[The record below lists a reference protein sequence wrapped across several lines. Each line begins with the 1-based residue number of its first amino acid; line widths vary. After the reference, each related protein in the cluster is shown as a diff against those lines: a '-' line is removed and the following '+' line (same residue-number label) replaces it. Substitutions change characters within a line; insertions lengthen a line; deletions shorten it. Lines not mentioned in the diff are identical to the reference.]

1 MESLIRGK
9 SREEK
14 TNNQFEPP
22 VRFNGTYTQVWGAV
36 FVHKSTGAV
45 GNCEFVSGEVLM
57 AQTRALPHHKVPKP
71 PNSAPK
77 FAEQICGH
85 F

>member
-22 VRFNGTYTQVWGAV
+22 VRFNGTYTQVWGAA

-45 GNCEFVSGEVLM
+45 GEL
-57 AQTRALPHHKVPKP
+57 
-71 PNSAPK
+71 
-77 FAEQICGH
+77 
-85 F
+85 

>member
-1 MESLIRGK
+1 MTNRNRGGGALIRGK

-36 FVHKSTGAV
+36 FVQKSTGAV
-45 GNCEFVSGEVLM
+45 GEL
-57 AQTRALPHHKVPKP
+57 
-71 PNSAPK
+71 
-77 FAEQICGH
+77 
-85 F
+85 

>member
-36 FVHKSTGAV
+36 FV
-45 GNCEFVSGEVLM
+45 
-57 AQTRALPHHKVPKP
+57 
-71 PNSAPK
+71 SAEEYWSSWGIVNLYQGR
-77 FAEQICGH
+77 F
-85 F
+85 